1 MYAEL
6 ALPRG
11 VTCPNVILF
20 FVSMIFLQINI
31 FLLLALVYRKIT
43 LHLWFLET
51 SVLNIH
57 RSASARPTTEE

>member
-6 ALPRG
+6 ALPKG

-31 FLLLALVYRKIT
+31 FL
-43 LHLWFLET
+43 
-51 SVLNIH
+51 
-57 RSASARPTTEE
+57 